1 MDTKKL
7 VKYAL
12 VTGLVVT
19 VWLFSAESL
28 DAQSYIASREV
39 ENLLVDA
46 VGAFESGAFDMAK
59 GILRTIVNEDPDN
72 DAAHFYMGL
81 TALAQQDEETAEM
94 SLLRAMELDS
104 TNFWYR
110 HRLAY
115 LYGITNR
122 QEQMVDIYTSLLKDY
137 PKRSELYYDLIG
149 VYVTMGRLDDALETI
164 GQIETIS
171 GVSEAS
177 VMARFQILC
186 RLDRTDE
193 AYEVLEDYN
202 RTYSS
207 PQVLTILGDY
217 NMSMYNDSTALANYD
232 EALDIMP
239 GYEPALIGKAETLRV
254 TRRYPEYFSTLNQ
267 IAVNADIDAEDK
279 CDYIRALIQRLDTN
293 FLKNFQEEM
302 DGVIGNCLDAH
313 PTDSSVVDLAGV
325 YYYSTLRDEEAR
337 KYFKRNVD
345 NYPDA
350 LRPAYNYAEALMY
363 MGDLEELAKFSKG
376 AFERFPNQ
384 YNFLEMEIY
393 ANYNL
398 NDYEKVVETCERIL
412 LTSDDPAAAL
422 RAYSTLGDVHHLLGD
437 SKNAYEA
444 YENAL
449 KINPLYLPVLNN
461 YAYYLSLEGKKLK
474 KAAEMSAK
482 TIDAEPDNATYLDTY
497 AWILHLLGRSDEAK
511 PYFKHAMLYG
521 GKDSVVVMDHY
532 ADVLFALGEYDL
544 AFLYWNQA
552 LGKDKDGEIE
562 GLAEK
567 IQQRRD
573 EVNSKK

>member
-1 MDTKKL
+1 M
-7 VKYAL
+7 KYILSAAI
-12 VTGLVVT
+12 VAT
-19 VWLFSAESL
+19 VWLFSSESL
-28 DAQSYIASREV
+28 VAQQYRLEREM
-39 ENLLVDA
+39 ENMLVDA
-46 VGAFESGAFDMAK
+46 VGAFEDGNLSTAK
-59 GILRTIVNEDPDN
+59 AILRTLTSQDPNN
-72 DAAHFYMGL
+72 DAAHYYMGL
-81 TALAQQDEETAEM
+81 TALAQNDEEVAEM
-94 SLLRAMELDS
+94 SLLRAVELDS

-122 QEQMVDIYTSLLKDY
+122 QEQMVEIYNGLLRDW

-149 VYVTMGRLDDALETI
+149 VYVTLGRLDDALDTI
-164 GQIETIS
+164 AQIETLS

-217 NMSMYNDSTALANYD
+217 NMSMYKDSLALANYD

-239 GYEPALIGKAETLRV
+239 GYEPALIGKAETLRA

-267 IAVNADIDAEDK
+267 IAINADIDAEDK
-279 CDYIRALIQRLDTN
+279 CDYIRALLQRLDSN
-293 FLKNFQEEM
+293 FLKNFQDEL
-302 DGVIGNCLDAH
+302 DGVIGNCLEAH
-313 PTDSSVVDLAGV
+313 PADSSVVDLAGV

-337 KYFKRNVD
+337 KYFKQNVD

-350 LRPAYNYAEALMY
+350 LRPAYNYAEAIMY
-363 MGDLEELAKFSKG
+363 MGDLEELASFAKE
-376 AFERFPNQ
+376 AFERFPTQ

-398 NDYEKVVETCERIL
+398 NDYKKVADTCERIIR
-412 LTSDDPAAAL
+412 TTDDPSAAL

-521 GKDSVVVMDHY
+521 GKDSAVVMDHY

-552 LGKDKDGEIE
+552 LAKDSEGEIE
-562 GLAEK
+562 GLSEK
-567 IQQRRD
+567 IQKRRA
-573 EVNSKK
+573 EVNGKK